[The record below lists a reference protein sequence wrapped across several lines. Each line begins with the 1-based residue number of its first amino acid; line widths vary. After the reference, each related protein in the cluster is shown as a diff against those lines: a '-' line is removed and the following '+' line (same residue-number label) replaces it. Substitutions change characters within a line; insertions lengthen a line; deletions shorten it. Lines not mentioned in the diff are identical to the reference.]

1 MSEKK
6 TEKQHIK
13 VENSGQSEIQRRFKQ
28 HPFVFIGTVFVLV
41 IVIIAFVLVPAIV
54 PGEGIAASQLNFGS
68 WDNKPIVYS
77 SGGFF
82 ARAREEYSNDIRD
95 RYSNMNMSYQIEYQI
110 WRRAFEDTVLY
121 TAILDIMDKSGYT
134 PSKDFIDKR
143 VAALPQFQEN
153 GRFSGIKYKKYDAAS
168 RIKLWQDIANQ
179 ARIERYY
186 DDLAVKTA
194 EAEADFFG
202 KMALPQRKF
211 KLAAFPY
218 ISYPDEEAAIYANK
232 NPDMFKTV
240 YLSRITVSS
249 GEREAQAIL
258 NKIRSN
264 EATFEDTARTQSEDD
279 YADLGGDTGERMAYE
294 LSLDIPDE
302 EQRKSVINLAKGET
316 SAVIKLPS
324 SWVIFRANEASRP
337 ADLQDLTTLN
347 KIRLFLM
354 DNERG
359 IIEDW
364 LITRAENFAQQA
376 RGDGFETA
384 VAADGI
390 TSYEFGDLPLNY
402 GDNPLFPTVSS
413 FQVYI
418 LNGASTDENFWRTA
432 FSTPVGEPS
441 RPIVLG
447 GNSDNIVVFYPEGEI
462 TDDAS
467 IMENSKSSFSSWVN
481 PQIGKDVATAI
492 LTSKKFYDGFTS
504 AYLRLF
510 ADS

>member
-6 TEKQHIK
+6 TEKQHK
-13 VENSGQSEIQRRFKQ
+13 VENSGQSEMQRRFKQ
-28 HPFVFIGTVFVLV
+28 HPFIFIGTVLVLV

-68 WDNKPIVYS
+68 WDNKPIIYS
-77 SGGFF
+77 SGGVF
-82 ARAREEYSNDIRD
+82 ARTREMYASLARNQYSD
-95 RYSNMNMSYQIEYQI
+95 MAMPYQIEYQI

-143 VAALPQFQEN
+143 VASLPQFQEN
-153 GRFSGIKYKKYDAAS
+153 GRFSGIKYKKLDAAS
-168 RIKLWQDIANQ
+168 RIKLWQDVSNDTL
-179 ARIERYY
+179 IERYY
-186 DDLAVKTA
+186 DDLAIKTA
-194 EAEADFFG
+194 DAEADFFG
-202 KMALPQRKF
+202 QMALPQRKF
-211 KLAAFPY
+211 KLAIFPY
-218 ISYPDEEAAIYANK
+218 ASYPDEEAAVYANK

-240 YLSRITVSS
+240 YLSRITVSG
-249 GEREAQAIL
+249 GEREAQSIL
-258 NKIRSN
+258 DKIRLN

-279 YADLGGDTGERMAYE
+279 YADIGGDTGERMAYE

-324 SWVIFRANEASRP
+324 SWVIFQANEASRP
-337 ADLQDLTTLN
+337 ADLQDTATLN

-359 IIEDW
+359 VIENW

-376 RGDGFETA
+376 REISFETA
-384 VAADGI
+384 VADYNI
-390 TSYEFGDLPLNY
+390 NSYDFGELPLNY
-402 GDNPLFPTVSS
+402 GDSPLFSTVNS
-413 FQVYI
+413 FQVYS
-418 LNGASTDENFWRTA
+418 LSGVSTDENFWRTA
-432 FSTPVGEPS
+432 FSTPLGEPS

-447 GNSDNIVVFYPEGEI
+447 GNSDNIVVLYPDEEI
-462 TDDAS
+462 VDDIS
-467 IMENSKSSFSSWVN
+467 IVENSKTNFSSWIN
-481 PQIGKDVATAI
+481 PQIQRDIGAAI
-492 LTSKKFYDGFTS
+492 LTSNKFDDKFVGTYF
-504 AYLRLF
+504 RLF